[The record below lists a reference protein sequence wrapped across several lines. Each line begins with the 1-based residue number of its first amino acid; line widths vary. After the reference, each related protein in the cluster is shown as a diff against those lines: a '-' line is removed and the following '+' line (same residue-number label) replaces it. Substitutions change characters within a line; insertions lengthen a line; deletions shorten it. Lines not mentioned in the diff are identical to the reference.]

1 MNVRYGRTENE
12 RSGVG
17 YWISWAHN
25 TLIGGVGG
33 YSSIYLV
40 MFWMAGTRSGLG
52 YVVMWAHNTIIVG
65 GEYNSSDY

>member
-1 MNVRYGRTENE
+1 MNDRYGRTEIK

-17 YWISWAHN
+17 YWISRAHDK
-25 TLIGGVGG
+25 LIGGVLG

-40 MFWMAGTRSGLG
+40 MFWMAGTQSGLG

-65 GEYNSSDY
+65 GEYNSSVY